1 MSKRWVG
8 PRKFG
13 FGVTPI
19 SWEGWV
25 STLLIIL
32 TFTGLILLIS

>member
-1 MSKRWVG
+1 MSKRWFG

-25 STLLIIL
+25 FTLLIIL
-32 TFTGLILLIS
+32 TFTGLIVLIS

>member
-1 MSKRWVG
+1 MSKRWFG

-25 STLLIIL
+25 TAFLVTLAVIG
-32 TFTGLILLIS
+32 FILLTA